1 MPRPKGLPKTE
12 GRKKGSKN
20 KVTRE
25 IELARSGMLPL
36 DYMLKVMR
44 DPKTKQELRMEMAKA
59 AARYIHPRQ
68 RAGAPIQKS
77 ETAERTLKLSCKA
90 SRR

>member
-1 MPRPKGLPKTE
+1 MPRPKGLPKTG

-36 DYMLKVMR
+36 AYMLKVMR
-44 DPKTKQELRMEMAKA
+44 DPKAKVERRMEMAKA
-59 AARYIHPRQ
+59 AAPYIHPRP
-68 RAGAPIQKS
+68 APVDKKGNTVPPAYYIHPPLG
-77 ETAERTLKLSCKA
+77 EDN
-90 SRR
+90 